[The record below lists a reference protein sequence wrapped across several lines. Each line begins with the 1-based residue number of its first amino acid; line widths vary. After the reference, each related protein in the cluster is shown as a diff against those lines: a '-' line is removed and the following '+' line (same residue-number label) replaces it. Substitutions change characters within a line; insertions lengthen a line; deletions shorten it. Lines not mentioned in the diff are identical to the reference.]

1 MLYPNKFFT
10 VCNHTPDPPASS
22 STPPPTSSA
31 PARPTFRSAPEPT
44 ASRSPWTQSRWRT
57 RIPLPSRQQKH
68 TASSLMP
75 GRPQVLDP
83 EKPPTAEILIG
94 ASGTVCQETAVPPS
108 SPLAAPAHHPSQ
120 IPGLRAMPP
129 LRPQPRRT
137 SGARARR
144 CSRRKRTGAT
154 RRCAGRTCRDATAR
168 CSAWGAATSS
178 SRGAP
183 PCTSGPPDPPPPA
196 RQARLRHSWAPH
208 ARCTWPRSAGARPA
222 RPSRRGDGRGYLVP
236 TPRAAGGS
244 RGGEPR
250 MGVP

>member
-1 MLYPNKFFT
+1 VDT
-10 VCNHTPDPPASS
+10 VQVADPHPTSIASAKAHSQQPHARPPAGPRPRETAHGGDPDWRVRNRLPGDSGAPVVSS
-22 STPPPTSSA
+22 CCTRPPSLADSRPACDAPPPTAAA
-31 PARPTFRSAPEPT
+31 PHERRAR
-44 ASRSPWTQSRWRT
+44 TQ
-57 RIPLPSRQQKH
+57 
-68 TASSLMP
+68 
-75 GRPQVLDP
+75 VFP
-83 EKPPTAEILIG
+83 EK
-94 ASGTVCQETAVPPS
+94 
-108 SPLAAPAHHPSQ
+108 
-120 IPGLRAMPP
+120 
-129 LRPQPRRT
+129 
-137 SGARARR
+137 
-144 CSRRKRTGAT
+144 KRTGAT